1 MVRLNLFLSDNG
13 MVRIRVRTSGFGAKW
28 TFAKHRRLLRARNGH
43 RSIATLRDHSFTKSF
58 VCTDCLFSRSTKLP
72 LKLSNKTMTEG
83 TRAQA
88 LAASIALKKNLMV
101 GVRLSPT

>member
-1 MVRLNLFLSDNG
+1 MLPSVAPFKRPDIES
-13 MVRIRVRTSGFGAKW
+13 VAPTAYSP
-28 TFAKHRRLLRARNGH
+28 
-43 RSIATLRDHSFTKSF
+43 RSA
-58 VCTDCLFSRSTKLP
+58 KLP

-83 TRAQA
+83 TRAYA